1 MCTTGGNC
9 VYIVCFAIE
18 IYIHMTIYLTSLS
31 SKVDEGVSV
40 HHPPV
45 VSKDVLP
52 SLTLHLNSIEVLRPT
67 NHTEVP
73 TCTCGNIQGIITNAS
88 MIARDSE
95 NYTYIHV
102 YVSRVC
108 VQIQSGRQSK
118 EDPYIWRGRKYT
130 CMQE

>member
-9 VYIVCFAIE
+9 VYILCFAIE

-108 VQIQSGRQSK
+108 VHVADTK
-118 EDPYIWRGRKYT
+118 WKTE
-130 CMQE
+130 